1 MRGKDD
7 FFLFSCPA
15 SCIIYIK
22 AENKPMSINPKIFKT
37 YDVRGIYPAEV
48 NEEAAN
54 KIGAAFAIYLSG
66 KTDNVVVGRDARI
79 SSPGLFKALVEGITL
94 QGLDVIDIGIC
105 TTPMLIFATKKIGGD
120 VGGIMLSAS
129 HSPPN
134 INGLKLMGERSIQMM
149 DEEVEPIKQLALA
162 GNFVDVDERGSVIP
176 RNILDEYIQ
185 HVLGFCGQ
193 IKGLRV
199 VADYGNGV
207 GAVSGREVFNKLN
220 IDYIPMYEELDGS
233 FPNHFPDPHN
243 IENMNE
249 LRERVKAEKANLGI
263 FFDGDADRSIMIDE
277 TGEIVFADMLVAA
290 LAREELKKYPG
301 EKVYYD
307 LRFSKAVKE
316 IIEQSGGV
324 PIMMRVGN
332 PFYKKEMALRGG
344 ALAGE
349 FSGHLFF
356 KENYAI
362 DDGLFAAIK
371 TMDLI
376 CKLGKRLSE
385 LINPLKKYF
394 ATEEINM
401 KISDAD
407 ETLKKVK
414 EHYKD
419 GHSID
424 LDGVYIEYPDWW
436 FSLRKSNTEPVVRL
450 RLEANNKDLLEEKR
464 GELVRLIGS

>member
-1 MRGKDD
+1 
-7 FFLFSCPA
+7 
-15 SCIIYIK
+15 
-22 AENKPMSINPKIFKT
+22 MSINQKIFKT
-37 YDVRGIYPAEV
+37 YDIRGVYPEEV
-48 NEEAAN
+48 NEEAVN
-54 KIGAAFAIYLSG
+54 KIGSAFAIYLKE
-66 KTDNVVVGRDARI
+66 KTDFRAKRENKVPRAKRAGSYNIVVGRDARV
-79 SSPGLFKALVEGITL
+79 SSPSLFDALVEGITS
-94 QGLDVIDIGIC
+94 QGMNVIDIGIC

-120 VGGIMLSAS
+120 IGGIMLSAS
-129 HSPPN
+129 HSPPD

-149 DEEVEPIKQLALA
+149 EEEVEPIKQLALA
-162 GNFVDVDERGSVIP
+162 GNFVDAGEKGRIISRSISSK
-176 RNILDEYIQ
+176 YIQ
-185 HVLGFCGQ
+185 HILSFCGR
-193 IKGLRV
+193 IKGLKI

-220 IDYIPMYEELDGS
+220 IEYIPMYEELDGN

-243 IENMNE
+243 IENMKE
-249 LRERVKAEKANLGI
+249 LRERVKEGKADLGI

-277 TGEIVFADMLVAA
+277 AGEIVFADMLVAA

-301 EKVYYD
+301 AKVYYD

-316 IIEQSGGV
+316 IIEQGGGV
-324 PIMMRVGN
+324 PVMMRVGN
-332 PFYKKEMALRGG
+332 PFYKKKMTLEGG
-344 ALAGE
+344 VLAGE
-349 FSGHLFF
+349 LSGHLFF

-376 CKLGKRLSE
+376 CKSGKKLSE
-385 LINPLKKYF
+385 LVNPLKKYF

-401 KISDAD
+401 KVNDAD
-407 ETLKKVK
+407 ETFKKIK
-414 EHYKD
+414 AHYKD

-450 RLEANNKDLLEEKR
+450 RIEANSLELLEAKR
-464 GELVRLIGS
+464 KELVGLIGA

>member
-1 MRGKDD
+1 M
-7 FFLFSCPA
+7 A
-15 SCIIYIK
+15 
-22 AENKPMSINPKIFKT
+22 INQKIFKT
-37 YDVRGIYPAEV
+37 YDIRGAYPEEV
-48 NEEAAN
+48 DEEAVN
-54 KIGAAFAIYLSG
+54 KIGAAFAIYLKG
-66 KTDNVVVGRDARI
+66 KTDNIVVGRDARI
-79 SSPGLFKALVEGITL
+79 SSPNLFSALVEGIIS
-94 QGLDVIDIGIC
+94 QGMNVVDIGIC

-120 VGGIMLSAS
+120 IGGIMVTAS

-162 GNFVDVDERGSVIP
+162 SNFVEASERGKIIP
-176 RNILDEYIQ
+176 RSILDEYIP
-185 HVLGFCGQ
+185 HILDFCGQ

-220 IDYIPMYEELDGS
+220 IVYIPMYEELNGN

-243 IENMNE
+243 IENMKE
-249 LRERVKAEKANLGI
+249 LRERVRAERADLGI
-263 FFDGDADRSIMIDE
+263 FFDGDADRAIMIDE
-277 TGEIVFADMLVAA
+277 TGEIVFADMLLAA

-301 EKVYYD
+301 GKVYYD

-324 PIMMRVGN
+324 PVMMRVGN
-332 PFYKKEMALRGG
+332 PFYKKKMKLEGG
-344 ALAGE
+344 ILAGE

-362 DDGLFAAIK
+362 DDGLFTAVK

-376 CKLGKRLSE
+376 CKTGKKLSE

-401 KISDAD
+401 KVGDAD
-407 ETLKKVK
+407 ETLKKIK
-414 EHYKD
+414 DYYKD
-419 GHSID
+419 GRSID
-424 LDGVYIEYPDWW
+424 LDGVYIEYSDWW
-436 FSLRKSNTEPVVRL
+436 FNLRKSNTEPVVRL
-450 RLEANNKDLLEEKR
+450 RIEANSPELLEAKR
-464 GELVRLIGS
+464 KELIRRIGA